1 MILRLCFLFSS
12 LLGSN
17 YGAKISE
24 LVDLIML
31 SKLVNLFQNNSVGL
45 YQNAGLV
52 VLRNFSGLQTEI
64 LRKML
69 LRYLKT
75 VRLASQVKQT

>member
-1 MILRLCFLFSS
+1 M
-12 LLGSN
+12 
-17 YGAKISE
+17 KISE